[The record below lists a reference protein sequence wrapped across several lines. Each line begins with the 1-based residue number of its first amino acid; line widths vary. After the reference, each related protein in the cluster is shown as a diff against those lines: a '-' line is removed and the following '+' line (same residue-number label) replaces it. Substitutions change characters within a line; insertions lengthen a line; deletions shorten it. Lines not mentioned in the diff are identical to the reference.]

1 MVKEALKWEL
11 VLAHGRP
18 SSHAKWLYLLER
30 MMRTTGGCPDRQGAG
45 VQVDQ
50 QDVADGVPAG
60 GRAAVTQSLEAGDI
74 QADKQRGLITV
85 WPQGWSWAWRTKS
98 RPWENWLD

>member
-1 MVKEALKWEL
+1 MKEALKWEL

-85 WPQGWSWAWRTKS
+85 WPQGWSWAWKVGWR
-98 RPWENWLD
+98 